1 MNLGQKF
8 VGLGLTVALAACH
21 SNPSPATPARVAVT
35 KPVVTAPASREPLF
49 VELVSIRRAWVRK
62 YTPEAADPAKA
73 ADVLGAELVKK
84 LRNSPDSRE
93 AIADAVGAVLGDSAV
108 ADPDRPKANTV
119 EREEIKHLKRL
130 SASTR
135 AGLVQFTDRAHGGD
149 ILDPPAADEDVVIV
163 ARVVTSGSSPA
174 PESRGAR

>member
-1 MNLGQKF
+1 MNLGLKRVVF
-8 VGLGLTVALAACH
+8 TLTLTLAACH
-21 SNPSPATPARVAVT
+21 SNPAPATPTPVPVT
-35 KPVVTAPASREPLF
+35 KPVATAPASREPLF

-93 AIADAVGAVLGDSAV
+93 AIADAVQQVLGDSAV

-119 EREEIKHLKRL
+119 EREELKHLKRL

-135 AGLVQFTDRAHGGD
+135 AGLVQFTDRAHAGD
-149 ILDPPAADEDVVIV
+149 ILDPPAADEEVVVV
-163 ARVVTSGSSPA
+163 ARVVTSSAA
-174 PESRGAR
+174 PDSRGAR